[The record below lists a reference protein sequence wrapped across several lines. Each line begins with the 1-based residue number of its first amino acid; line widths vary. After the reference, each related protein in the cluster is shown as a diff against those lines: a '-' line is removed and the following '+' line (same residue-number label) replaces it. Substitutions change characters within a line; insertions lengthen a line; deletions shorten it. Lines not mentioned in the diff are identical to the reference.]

1 MKRRLLFTVVLIS
14 VLLVGHV
21 RAEDLRFANLNVS
34 NTPEDLLLNLHLEGA
49 FSDRVQQ
56 AVLNGEATTFKFV
69 VVLNRVHKLWI
80 DETKAD
86 FVVIHTIR
94 YDSATQEFG
103 VTRSWRGSTPERTR
117 SFQEARQ
124 WMTVIERLRIISLSA
139 LEPGNQYQ
147 LKTKAIVRQRT
158 LPLKLH
164 RALPFVSMWDFAT
177 DWYTIDFIF

>member
-1 MKRRLLFTVVLIS
+1 
-14 VLLVGHV
+14 
-21 RAEDLRFANLNVS
+21 
-34 NTPEDLLLNLHLEGA
+34 
-49 FSDRVQQ
+49 
-56 AVLNGEATTFKFV
+56 

-86 FVVIHTIR
+86 FIVIHTIR
-94 YDSATQEFG
+94 YDSASQEFS
-103 VTRSWRGSTPERTR
+103 VRRSWRGSSPEKTR
-117 SFQEARQ
+117 SFQEAREL
-124 WMTVIERLRIISLSA
+124 MTVIESMRIIPLSA

-147 LKTKAIVRQRT
+147 LKTKAIVKQQT